1 MNEDSEMRLS
11 HTNNFI
17 SGSFT
22 DSLKTIRV
30 QPPYIFVCRGV
41 EINEKKG
48 VGRGGG
54 GYVYTYIICMPTD
67 TIPTGDKQLTHFTL

>member
-30 QPPYIFVCRGV
+30 QPPYIFVYRGV

-48 VGRGGG
+48 VWGGRG
-54 GYVYTYIICMPTD
+54 ICINIYNMHAD
-67 TIPTGDKQLTHFTL
+67 RYNSYR